1 MGRGKQTA
9 EKEGGKGWKGKKRDW
24 KGREGDKEKGTRKG
38 RGRRKNKS
46 AVYASSII

>member
-24 KGREGDKEKGTRKG
+24 KGREGDKEKG
-38 RGRRKNKS
+38 RGRDAEGEKTNLQFTPHL
-46 AVYASSII
+46 